1 MISQGYSSAR
11 RASNT
16 ALHTL
21 SIKGGA
27 IDPAFHVLNSVPDW
41 PT

>member
-1 MISQGYSSAR
+1 VISQGYSSPR

-21 SIKGGA
+21 SIKGEA
-27 IDPAFHVLNSVPDW
+27 IDPAFHALNSPPDW